1 MDARATPTAT
11 TAAAEWRAYW
21 FLPIVAALGFS
32 SAGYQTYAI
41 GPFIDPLQAAF
52 GWTRAGITSG
62 ITIANVSAALFATL
76 IGLVV
81 DRIGPRRVGLIGV
94 PLVAAAFALLATATG
109 TMANWWALWCV
120 IAFAALWTQGTVW
133 TSAVVSRFEAS
144 RGMAIAVTLTGMS
157 VAGAVL
163 PPLATLLLETF
174 GLRGGF
180 VALSIVWTLVLW
192 PPIFFAFRGAQDD
205 RHRLPADAPA
215 AAALPGLGLA
225 EGLRRPAFYK
235 LMAVGGIF
243 SFCTLSMM
251 VHMVPIIIGFGATPM
266 KAASIASLAG
276 FASIFGRLASGWLLD
291 RFPAHIVGASTYALP
306 IVGGA
311 LMLADGGTTAS
322 QATAC
327 VLFGLTMGSET
338 DVITYLVTRHFG
350 LRAFGTI
357 MGTVFGAIALG
368 AAFGP
373 VTAGAVY
380 DHFRSYAPFIAAIVV
395 MMAISALVLL
405 TLRCPPSPK
414 PEGGLA

>member
-1 MDARATPTAT
+1 LDARATPTGT
-11 TAAAEWRAYW
+11 SAAAEWRAYW
-21 FLPIVAALGFS
+21 YLPLVAALGFS

-41 GPFIDPLQAAF
+41 GAFINPLQAAF
-52 GWTRAGITSG
+52 GWTRAEITSG
-62 ITIANVSAALFATL
+62 ITIANVSAALFATG

-109 TMANWWALWCV
+109 TMLNWWLLWCV

-144 RGMAIAVTLTGMS
+144 RGMAIAITLTGMS
-157 VAGAVL
+157 ITGAVL
-163 PPLATLLLETF
+163 PPLATLLLQMF
-174 GLRGGF
+174 GLRGAF
-180 VALSIVWTLVLW
+180 VALAVVWTLVLW
-192 PPIFFAFRGAQDD
+192 PPIFFGFRGAQDD
-205 RHRLPADAPA
+205 RRHRPDHAPA
-215 AAALPGLGLA
+215 AAALPGLRLA
-225 EGLRRPAFYK
+225 DGLRRPAFYK
-235 LMAVGGIF
+235 LAAVGCIF

-276 FASIFGRLASGWLLD
+276 FASILGRLASGYLLD
-291 RFPAHIVGASTYALP
+291 RFPAHIVGASTYAMP
-306 IVGGA
+306 IVGGV
-311 LMLADGGTTAS
+311 LMLVDGGSTTN
-322 QATAC
+322 QAIAC
-327 VLFGLTMGSET
+327 ILFGLTMGSET

-373 VTAGAVY
+373 VSAGAVY
-380 DHFRSYAPFIAAIVV
+380 DHFGSYAPFIMGIIV

-405 TLRCPPSPK
+405 TLKCPPSP
-414 PEGGLA
+414 EA